1 MNNNE
6 FYESLIGE
14 EARMASSFV
23 TPFDFFGKR
32 IINTQ

>member
-23 TPFDFFGKR
+23 TPFDFLE
-32 IINTQ
+32 NE